1 MKRAYNIL
9 NNFSILIMSI
19 CSLIDILMIADGLY
33 KNNSVQITIGFVQFF
48 GFMYLIIEEYK
59 YNDIMEEVDK

>member
-1 MKRAYNIL
+1 MKRVYNIL

-19 CSLIDILMIADGLY
+19 CSLIDILIIADGLY
-33 KNNSVQITIGFVQFF
+33 KNNSVQIIIGFVQFF
-48 GFMYLIIEEYK
+48 SFLCLIIEEYK

>member
-9 NNFSILIMSI
+9 NNISILIMSI

-33 KNNSVQITIGFVQFF
+33 KNNCVQITIGFVQFF
-48 GFMYLIIEEYK
+48 SFLYLIIK
-59 YNDIMEEVDK
+59 

>member
-1 MKRAYNIL
+1 MKRVYNIL
-9 NNFSILIMSI
+9 NNISILIMSI

-33 KNNSVQITIGFVQFF
+33 KNNSVQIIIGFVQFF

-59 YNDIMEEVDK
+59 YNNIMEEVDE